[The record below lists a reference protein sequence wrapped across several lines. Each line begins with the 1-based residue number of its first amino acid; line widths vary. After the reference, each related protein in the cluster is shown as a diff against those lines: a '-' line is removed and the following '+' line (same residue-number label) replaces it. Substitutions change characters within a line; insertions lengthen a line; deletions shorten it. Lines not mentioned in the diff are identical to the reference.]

1 MVNVNLSS
9 LLGAPASATVAG
21 SPYPITVSNAAG
33 SGLGNYTIHYNSGL
47 LSVVAVASPLPN
59 TNDLSQFIQDAT
71 AIDQTNALAINLQSA
86 DSTSRSKSKE
96 SLDELRSAASAII
109 AGRLGEPYYLI
120 TIPNPP
126 VISPGEA
133 QYVLPYATL
142 ARDSNLDS
150 SATGGLYGF
159 AQVLG
164 NDGKPEDWFTIMA
177 MNGVSDS
184 DIKQYKEAGFFAR
197 IYRNN
202 LGEVVIAFRESVDHD
217 SDHSTERW
225 KNDWDKTNFPEVA
238 GQTTAQYLAAAALT
252 LAVKT
257 VLKPN
262 VLTVTGFSKGG
273 GQASYS
279 GKYANRI
286 VTFDAA
292 RNHDADNG
300 LNNARNEHQIN
311 VIVPG
316 DKVGDPRSLVTYG
329 VGQLP
334 GLYASAQSSNSNTHS
349 IDGIIGWLQGIARP

>member
-1 MVNVNLSS
+1 MVW
-9 LLGAPASATVAG
+9 
-21 SPYPITVSNAAG
+21 
-33 SGLGNYTIHYNSGL
+33 
-47 LSVVAVASPLPN
+47 
-59 TNDLSQFIQDAT
+59 
-71 AIDQTNALAINLQSA
+71 LAN
-86 DSTSRSKSKE
+86 
-96 SLDELRSAASAII
+96 
-109 AGRLGEPYYLI
+109 
-120 TIPNPP
+120 
-126 VISPGEA
+126 
-133 QYVLPYATL
+133 VLPYATL

-197 IYRNN
+197 ISRNN

-273 GQASYS
+273 W
-279 GKYANRI
+279 
-286 VTFDAA
+286 
-292 RNHDADNG
+292 
-300 LNNARNEHQIN
+300 
-311 VIVPG
+311 PG
-316 DKVGDPRSLVTYG
+316 
-329 VGQLP
+329 
-334 GLYASAQSSNSNTHS
+334 
-349 IDGIIGWLQGIARP
+349 